1 MSQAPLSVSEAANLW
16 STYQKKTMLICIL
29 EHAIEVCS
37 NQEIINLLKFTY
49 QEEKKFVSQI
59 TSLLIGGNTVTP
71 IGFTDQDV
79 NSGAP
84 PLFDDFFYVSFIR
97 TIMKLGIAL
106 NAIHLSMAY
115 REDITD
121 LFKRTSS
128 HSNSIYTKC
137 TNLLQSEGF
146 LARPPVV
153 TLPKENKMVHDKS
166 YISGLH
172 TKKRKLNAVEISLLF
187 HGIENNFFAIQLLN
201 GFIQVAEHDEVKE
214 YFQKGKRLAKEI
226 VQDFHELLL
235 ESDIQSPNN
244 SVGTPKDTKEA
255 PFSDKLMMFLINL
268 FSSFGLTSNALSTSF
283 SLRPDLPIKMTLA
296 ARDIFTYT
304 KEGGKI
310 MIRNNWMEEPPQS

>member
-1 MSQAPLSVSEAANLW
+1 MSQAPLSVSEASNLW

-29 EHAIEVCS
+29 DHAIEVCS
-37 NQEIINLLKFTY
+37 NQEIISLLRFAY
-49 QEEKKFVSQI
+49 QEEEKFVSEI
-59 TSLLIGGNTVTP
+59 RSLLNGAKTISP

-79 NSGAP
+79 NRGVP
-84 PLFDDFFYVSFIR
+84 PLFDDSFYVSFLR
-97 TIMKLGIAL
+97 TVMKLGIAL
-106 NAIHLSMAY
+106 NAIHLTMAY

-137 TNLLQSEGF
+137 TELLQNNGF
-146 LARPPVV
+146 LARPPVI
-153 TLPKENKMVHDKS
+153 TLPKENKLVQDTS

-187 HGIENNFFAIQLLN
+187 HGIENNLFAIQLLK
-201 GFIQVAEHDEVKE
+201 GFIQVAEHEDVKE
-214 YFQKGKRLAKEI
+214 YFIKGKRLAKEI
-226 VQDFHELLL
+226 VQGFHELLL
-235 ESDIQSPNN
+235 ESDIQAPNN

-283 SLRPDLPIKMTLA
+283 SIRPDLPTKMTLA

-310 MIRNNWMEEPPQS
+310 MIRHNWMEEPPQS